1 VSSIVLVPFFSYYFL
16 ALQACWSLF
25 FLVPMI
31 SVFLLLLCF
40 RNIEILVSLKNDMH
54 GSVFLFNILLTCQK
68 VFQIV
73 RANLLLH

>member
-1 VSSIVLVPFFSYYFL
+1 
-16 ALQACWSLF
+16 
-25 FLVPMI
+25 
-31 SVFLLLLCF
+31 LLLLCF